1 METMNQQLIRFRHI
15 WIRPKEA
22 QVEPTILEILE
33 YIDPDWRDHFIDPED
48 AAKFYQRY
56 ALEDWMTAVRE
67 LRS

>member
-1 METMNQQLIRFRHI
+1 M
-15 WIRPKEA
+15 
-22 QVEPTILEILE
+22 EPTILEILE